1 MIKIDKNK
9 EDYMKY
15 MQVAK
20 DIPSVSDHLNLV
32 SCEPNLIKTWMELVL
47 LSITVILI
55 GPLSFFYLIHI
66 SFFNLYLLK

>member
-47 LSITVILI
+47 LYITVILI
-55 GPLSFFYLIHI
+55 GPLSFFTWFTYR
-66 SFFNLYLLK
+66 F

>member
-1 MIKIDKNK
+1 
-9 EDYMKY
+9 

-20 DIPSVSDHLNLV
+20 DIPSVSDNLNLV

-47 LSITVILI
+47 LYITVILI

-66 SFFNLYLLK
+66 SSYFNLYLLK

>member
-32 SCEPNLIKTWMELVL
+32 SCEPNLIKTWMDLVL
-47 LSITVILI
+47 LYITVILI
-55 GPLSFFYLIHI
+55 GPLSFFTWFTYR
-66 SFFNLYLLK
+66 F

>member
-47 LSITVILI
+47 LYITVILI
-55 GPLSFFYLIHI
+55 GPLSFFTWFTYRFLIYI
-66 SFFNLYLLK
+66 C

>member
-32 SCEPNLIKTWMELVL
+32 SCEPNLIKTWMELVSL
-47 LSITVILI
+47 YITVILI
-55 GPLSFFYLIHI
+55 GPLSFFTWFTYRFLINI
-66 SFFNLYLLK
+66 C

>member
-32 SCEPNLIKTWMELVL
+32 SCEPNLIKTWMDLVL
-47 LSITVILI
+47 LYITVILI
-55 GPLSFFYLIHI
+55 GPLSFFTRFTYR
-66 SFFNLYLLK
+66 F

>member
-20 DIPSVSDHLNLV
+20 DIPTVSDHLNLV
-32 SCEPNLIKTWMELVL
+32 SCEPNLIKT
-47 LSITVILI
+47 
-55 GPLSFFYLIHI
+55 
-66 SFFNLYLLK
+66 